1 MQQQRKDEAR
11 SSASDQAAAAGAYNG
26 GKSIPKQNKKSK
38 PVKRSQADKDAGVA
52 KMDAEDKEARKAQ
65 ADKFAA
71 IKKSADKKLKA
82 SVGNIVPTDIQPSSA
97 TTAKKIAP
105 IGPSSSGGGGGK

>member
-1 MQQQRKDEAR
+1 MAKTFKQYLKEI
-11 SSASDQAAAAGAYNG
+11 SDQQMKDMSAGNAYNG

-52 KMDAEDKEARKAQ
+52 KMDAEDKAARKAQ

-71 IKKSADKKLKA
+71 IKKSADNK
-82 SVGNIVPTDIQPSSA
+82 
-97 TTAKKIAP
+97 
-105 IGPSSSGGGGGK
+105 GK